1 MALQLYH
8 DVFPATRGNQ
18 QAQDLVLLHGWG
30 MSSLVWDGIM
40 PELLENFRVTVID
53 LPGLG
58 RSPLPGGD
66 YTLDYLTNHVLAV
79 APKEAVWMGWSLGA
93 LVAMNIAIHYP
104 ERIKALISITSSPS
118 FAAREQWPHGM
129 PMAEMDGFIDLLN
142 EDADGS
148 LIRFLALQAKGSVTQ
163 REDIRTLKEM
173 MYFHG
178 LPAPQALR
186 AGMDILRS
194 ADLRVALSEIR
205 CPSLHVFGQND
216 AIVSAS
222 TAEGIKHLLP
232 KASTVVL
239 PGVSHIPFISDPEG
253 FLKAI
258 QGFLNGCRA

>member
-8 DVFPATRGNQ
+8 DVFPATRGNE

-53 LPGLG
+53 LPGFG

-66 YTLDYLTNHVLAV
+66 YTLDYLGKHVLAV
-79 APKEAVWMGWSLGA
+79 APKRAVWMGWSLGG
-93 LVAMNIAIHYP
+93 LVAMHIAVHYP
-104 ERIKALISITSSPS
+104 ERIQALIAVTSSPS
-118 FAAREQWPHGM
+118 FVARELWPYGM
-129 PMAEMDGFIDLLN
+129 PPAEIDSFIHLLN

-148 LIRFLALQAKGSVTQ
+148 LIRFLALQAKGSLSQ

-186 AGMDILRS
+186 FGMDILRS
-194 ADLRVALSEIR
+194 ADLRAALPDIR

-216 AIVSAS
+216 AIVSAG
-222 TAEGIKHLLP
+222 TAEGIKNLMPH
-232 KASTVVL
+232 ASTVVL
-239 PGVSHIPFISDPEG
+239 PNVSHIPFISDPNG